1 MAEAARKYLDEHGI
15 QDMISVA
22 IVQTLNVKPADPA
35 EFLRE
40 VFGTIKAP
48 KPGSAGEVTQMEER
62 TFSKTPS
69 KRNNIMLMTDGYK
82 FSHHKQYPVSWM
94 PAPARPAP
102 GSTPAPPVL
111 FPGSG
116 SAKGSVV
123 LKILPVPGDA
133 AHPLGLAKKLTI
145 ITNVTTAVVAVEP
158 AGGAAPDL
166 TFSGASIEFT
176 GALKESMVLAL
187 SSEVHKRTGLPAEYA
202 TVRFTNVDESKLKR
216 GSALNTFDGG
226 FNVSYFTPRAYKD
239 QFDGLDKEST
249 GDHIVFFGLQYLLK
263 EYLTGAV
270 ITPEKVDEAE
280 AFVAR
285 YMADVRFVGDGGY
298 DYTMFPRGDWMA
310 IATGDL
316 DGSGTPCAT
325 PGVLPLKVE
334 ALPEGSLCQPGTCLF
349 KLTNTH
355 PRFFWLPNF
364 LETLL
369 VQVVMKA

>member
-1 MAEAARKYLDEHGI
+1 
-15 QDMISVA
+15 
-22 IVQTLNVKPADPA
+22 
-35 EFLRE
+35 
-40 VFGTIKAP
+40 
-48 KPGSAGEVTQMEER
+48 
-62 TFSKTPS
+62 
-69 KRNNIMLMTDGYK
+69 
-82 FSHHKQYPVSWM
+82 
-94 PAPARPAP
+94 
-102 GSTPAPPVL
+102 
-111 FPGSG
+111 
-116 SAKGSVV
+116 
-123 LKILPVPGDA
+123 
-133 AHPLGLAKKLTI
+133 
-145 ITNVTTAVVAVEP
+145 
-158 AGGAAPDL
+158 
-166 TFSGASIEFT
+166 
-176 GALKESMVLAL
+176 MVLAL

-316 DGSGTPCAT
+316 DGSGTPCAK
-325 PGVLPLKVE
+325 PGVLPIKVE
-334 ALPEGSLCQPGTCLF
+334 ALPEGSLCMPGTCLF

-369 VQVVMKA
+369 VQV